1 MRSLPLAVAVLWLS
15 GCSNDSERLLAMG
28 TLERDRLE
36 LTAESNER
44 IVAIVVAE
52 GQRVAAGAE
61 LVRQEAGTMEPRLVQ
76 ARAAVAEAEQRL
88 EELVSGP
95 RAREIDEAQAA
106 LTGAESTLRT
116 QVQEYARVESLVAK
130 KLVSASELDRALATR
145 DQARASRD
153 QAAAAL
159 RLLREGTRTEQ
170 LAQARAAVDRERAGL
185 AQLEVSAARY
195 LVRAPRGGLVEAL
208 PYKQGERPPTGA
220 PLVVMLADGIP
231 YARVYVPEPL
241 RAAFHAGAEVTV
253 TVDGIAGSLHGRVR
267 YVSAEATFTPYY
279 ALTQKDRSRLSFLAE
294 IDIDDSR
301 AAELPVGI
309 PVQVAPSVGEAPGP

>member
-1 MRSLPLAVAVLWLS
+1 MKSLPLMAAILS
-15 GCSNDSERLLAMG
+15 LSACSNDGERLLAMG

-44 IVAIVVAE
+44 IVAIAVRE
-52 GQRVAAGAE
+52 GERVAAGTE

-88 EELVSGP
+88 AEFVSGP
-95 RAREIDEAQAA
+95 RAREIDEARAS
-106 LTGAESTLRT
+106 LGGAESTLRA
-116 QVQEYARVESLVAK
+116 QAQEYARVESLVAK
-130 KLVSASELDRALATR
+130 KLVSASELDRARAAR

-159 RLLREGTRTEQ
+159 KLLREGTRSEQ
-170 LAQARAAVDRERAGL
+170 LAQARSAVDQQRALL

-195 LVRAPRGGLVEAL
+195 LVRAPRAGLVEAL

-241 RAAFHAGAEVTV
+241 RTAFRAGAAVTV
-253 TVDGIAGSLHGRVR
+253 TIDGVSGSLHGRVR

-279 ALTQKDRSRLSFLAE
+279 SLTQKDRSRLSFLAE
-294 IDIDDSR
+294 IDIDDPR
-301 AAELPVGI
+301 AAGLPVGI
-309 PVQVAPSVGEAPGP
+309 PVQVAPSTGEAPRS

>member
-1 MRSLPLAVAVLWLS
+1 MKSLPLMAAILS
-15 GCSNDSERLLAMG
+15 LSACSNDGERLLAMG

-44 IVAIVVAE
+44 IVAIAVRE
-52 GQRVAAGAE
+52 GERVAAGTE

-88 EELVSGP
+88 EEFVSGP
-95 RAREIDEAQAA
+95 RAREIDEARAS
-106 LTGAESTLRT
+106 LSGAESTLRT
-116 QVQEYARVESLVAK
+116 QTQEYARVESLVAK
-130 KLVSASELDRALATR
+130 KLVSASELDRAQAAR

-159 RLLREGTRTEQ
+159 KLLREGTRSEQ
-170 LAQARAAVDRERAGL
+170 LAQARSAVDQQRALL

-195 LVRAPRGGLVEAL
+195 LVRAPRAGLVEAL

-241 RAAFHAGAEVTV
+241 RTAFRAGAAVTV
-253 TVDGIAGSLHGRVR
+253 TIDGVSGSLHGRVR
-267 YVSAEATFTPYY
+267 YVSAEASFTPYY
-279 ALTQKDRSRLSFLAE
+279 SLTQKDRSRLSFLAE
-294 IDIDDSR
+294 IDIDDPH
-301 AAELPVGI
+301 AAGLPVGI
-309 PVQVAPSVGEAPGP
+309 PVQVAPSTGEAPRS